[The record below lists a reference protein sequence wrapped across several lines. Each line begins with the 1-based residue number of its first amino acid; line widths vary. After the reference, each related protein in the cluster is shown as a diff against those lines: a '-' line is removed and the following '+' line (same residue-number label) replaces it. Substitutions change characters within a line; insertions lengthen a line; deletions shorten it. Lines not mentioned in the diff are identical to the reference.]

1 MSISNGDK
9 KYYRRLGHKL
19 KPVVTIASKGLSDT
33 VVAEIDRAL
42 SDHELIKIKFA
53 AGDRESRRAIS
64 DEICRSLKCE
74 LAQSIGHVS
83 LVFRK
88 SSTPDPKL
96 SNLLRRP

>member
-9 KYYRRLGHKL
+9 KHYRRIGNKL
-19 KPVVTIASKGLSDT
+19 KPVVTIGSKGLSDT
-33 VVAEIDRAL
+33 VRTEIDRAL
-42 SDHELIKIKFA
+42 RDHELVKIKFDL
-53 AGDRESRRAIS
+53 GDRESRRAIS
-64 DEICRSLKCE
+64 DEICSSLRCE

-83 LVFRK
+83 LIFRK

>member
-9 KYYRRLGHKL
+9 KHYRRLGHKL
-19 KPVVTIASKGLSDT
+19 KPVVTIASKGLSET
-33 VVAEIDRAL
+33 VRAEIDRAL
-42 SDHELIKIKFA
+42 SDHELIKIKFS
-53 AGDRESRRAIS
+53 AGDRESRRAIN
-64 DEICRSLKCE
+64 DEICSSLNCE